1 MQKWQY
7 SLLSL
12 WPAMTWLIK
21 NDPTSVHNL
30 DSVLILWPAM
40 TWLMKTDPTSVHH
53 PASVLILWPTMTWL
67 NKNDPMSVH
76 NQCPQPSVTFDLVT
90 WHGFSHWEC
99 SLRREIQFWEATLN
113 WVYVVTCSH
122 MFLHWLCCTV
132 VTDLFSCWMISLEDL
147 LFSCDSCKSALICV
161 FKLSWG
167 VVKHCYSLMDSL
179 SQCIHC
185 ACVWSFVW
193 L

>member
-1 MQKWQY
+1 MHERSHQGNQNQVWGGVLYWHEAISNELGHRRPWDGKQNWTMQKWQY

-76 NQCPQPSVTFDLVT
+76 NPVSLLILWLDMVFLTENAPWEGRYSSERQP
-90 WHGFSHWEC
+90 WIEC
-99 SLRREIQFWEATLN
+99 
-113 WVYVVTCSH
+113 
-122 MFLHWLCCTV
+122 M
-132 VTDLFSCWMISLEDL
+132 
-147 LFSCDSCKSALICV
+147 
-161 FKLSWG
+161 
-167 VVKHCYSLMDSL
+167 
-179 SQCIHC
+179 
-185 ACVWSFVW
+185 
-193 L
+193 